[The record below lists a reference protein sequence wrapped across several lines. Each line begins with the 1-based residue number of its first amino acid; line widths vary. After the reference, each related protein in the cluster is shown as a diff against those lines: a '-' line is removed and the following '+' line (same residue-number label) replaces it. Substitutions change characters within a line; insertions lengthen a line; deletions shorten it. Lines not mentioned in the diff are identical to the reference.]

1 MRASFNVELIYF
13 AMIAMFYI
21 SSLILPCRKEKE
33 RLRELEGQLSELRK
47 KQVLNKLYFTH
58 GIVIRVSH

>member
-47 KQVLNKLYFTH
+47 KQVLNKLY
-58 GIVIRVSH
+58 